1 MVTATPLILV
11 VDLKISDQNSWGQN
25 LSKKLNFIGG
35 GAGYEP
41 QQCHGCCVKIYSLMF
56 VRLEVHMHSLY

>member
-1 MVTATPLILV
+1 MVAATPLILV

-35 GAGYEP
+35 GG
-41 QQCHGCCVKIYSLMF
+41 GL
-56 VRLEVHMHSLY
+56 